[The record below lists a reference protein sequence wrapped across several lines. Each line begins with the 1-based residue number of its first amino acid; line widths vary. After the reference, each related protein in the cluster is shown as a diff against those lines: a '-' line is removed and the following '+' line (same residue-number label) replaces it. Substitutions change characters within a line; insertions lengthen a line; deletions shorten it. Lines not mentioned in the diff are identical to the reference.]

1 MAKKKK
7 VEVVLPLGVQ
17 EYDGWKLGQV
27 VWCKLF
33 ASNELATGPI
43 HQINLNDS
51 EPCFTFVD
59 KFSGS
64 FRLALFSSIIAVPTA
79 AMQEK
84 LIRTLARSQR
94 SADRKMEKRIERAKG
109 KK

>member
-1 MAKKKK
+1 MVKKKN
-7 VEVVLPLGVQ
+7 EVKIDRGIL
-17 EYDGWKLGQV
+17 EYDGWKLDQV
-27 VWCKLF
+27 VWCRLYTD
-33 ASNELATGPI
+33 NELATGPI
-43 HQINLNDS
+43 YRINLSDS

-64 FRLALFSSIIAVPTA
+64 FRLALFSSIIPVPTA

-84 LIRTLARSQR
+84 LIRAHARQQKT
-94 SADRKMEKRIERAKG
+94 ADRKLEKAIERAKG

>member
-7 VEVVLPLGVQ
+7 VEAALPLGVQ
-17 EYDGWKLGQV
+17 EHDGWKLGQV
-27 VWCKLF
+27 VWCKLLT
-33 ASNELATGPI
+33 SDELASGPI
-43 HQINLNDS
+43 YQINLKDS
-51 EPCFTFVD
+51 EPCFTFID

-64 FRLALFSSIIAVPTA
+64 FRMALFSSIIALPTA

-84 LIRTLARSQR
+84 LIRALARSQR
-94 SADRKMEKRIERAKG
+94 AADRKIEKRIERAKG